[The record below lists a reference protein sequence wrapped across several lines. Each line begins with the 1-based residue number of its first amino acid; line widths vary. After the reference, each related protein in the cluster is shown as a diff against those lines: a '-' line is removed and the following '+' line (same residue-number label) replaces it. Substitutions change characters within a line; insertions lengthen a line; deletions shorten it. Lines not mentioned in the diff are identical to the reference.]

1 MYKLG
6 ITGGIGAGK
15 STASEYLFSK
25 PQVYVFNADKEAKNC
40 LKKSLSLQHK
50 LINIFGKEITEGG
63 KLVLSKLAKVAFK
76 DKINQELLNGI
87 MWPEI
92 LLLVDKSIDKQ
103 KSQNIKLFIV
113 DAALIFE
120 GRLNNILDGVLL
132 IKTTN
137 ELRKQRAIKRKNI
150 SLIEIEKRMAL
161 QMSENKK
168 EKLSDYII
176 SNNQSEATLF
186 KKLDSLYIKLVQDN

>member
-1 MYKLG
+1 MSYAL
-6 ITGGIGAGK
+6 
-15 STASEYLFSK
+15 YYRRFR
-25 PQVYVFNADKEAKNC
+25 Y
-40 LKKSLSLQHK
+40 
-50 LINIFGKEITEGG
+50 
-63 KLVLSKLAKVAFK
+63 
-76 DKINQELLNGI
+76 
-87 MWPEI
+87 
-92 LLLVDKSIDKQ
+92 LVDKSIDKQ

-176 SNNQSEATLF
+176 SNNQS
-186 KKLDSLYIKLVQDN
+186 